1 MSTVC
6 LRPGKERAIAAG
18 RRWAYRTELLPT
30 DAAPGSVA
38 DLVDSRGAFIARGFY
53 NPRSELAFRVVTED
67 PDEPVDADLVRRR
80 IAAAWA
86 YRRRA
91 ADDPRYCRAFFSEA
105 DGLPGLVADRL
116 GEVVALQIS
125 ALGLQRWQ
133 PLIVET
139 LVDLIR
145 PAAVYER
152 GEGSARRREG
162 LPEASGVRWGALPEP
177 LVVREGGLTLRIDV
191 AAGQKTGHYLD
202 QRGNRLRLRQ
212 LARGGEVLDAF
223 CNTGG
228 FGLQALAAGC
238 AHATFLDISPAGVA
252 AALANAEV
260 NGFASRADGCVANAF
275 DQLRAYEHDGRRFDC
290 VILDPPAFARG
301 RASLDA
307 AFRGYKEINLR
318 AMRLLRPGGLLVTSS
333 CSQPVTDDMF
343 LRMLADAAA
352 DARCRM
358 RVVERRG
365 AGPDHPGLLGAEQ
378 TLYLKCIFLERL

>member
-1 MSTVC
+1 MSSVR
-6 LRPGKERAIAAG
+6 LRVGKERAIAAG
-18 RRWAYRTELLPT
+18 RRWAYRTELLPA
-30 DAAPGSVA
+30 DAPPGAVV
-38 DLVDSRGAFIARGFY
+38 DLLDSQGAFVARGFF

-67 PDEPVDADLVRRR
+67 PAEPVDADLVRRR

-86 YRRRA
+86 YRKA
-91 ADDPRYCRAFFSEA
+91 VADDPRYCRAFFSEA

-125 ALGLQRWQ
+125 ALGLLPWHG
-133 PLIVET
+133 LIVDT
-139 LVDLIR
+139 LAELLR
-145 PAAVYER
+145 PAAIDER
-152 GEGSARRREG
+152 GEGGARRREG
-162 LPEASGVRWGALPEP
+162 LPEGSGVRWGVLPEP
-177 LVVREGGLTLRIDV
+177 LVVEEGGLRLRVDV

-202 QRGNRLRLRQ
+202 QRSNRLRLRQ
-212 LARGGEVLDAF
+212 LARGDGVLDAF

-238 AHATFLDISPAGVA
+238 ARATFLDISPDGVA
-252 AALANAEV
+252 AALANAAA
-260 NGFASRADGCVANAF
+260 NGFAASAEGTVANAF
-275 DQLRAYEHDGRRFDC
+275 DQLRAYERDGRRFDV

-301 RASLDA
+301 RRTLDA

-318 AMRLLRPGGLLVTSS
+318 AMRLLRPGGLLATSS
-333 CSQPVTDDMF
+333 CSQPVSDDMF

-358 RVVERRG
+358 RVIDRRG

-378 TLYLKCIFLERL
+378 TLYLKCVFLERL

>member
-1 MSTVC
+1 VTSVS
-6 LRPGKERAIAAG
+6 LRPGQERAIAAG
-18 RRWAYRTELLPT
+18 RRWAYRTELVPA
-30 DAAPGSVA
+30 DAPPGAVV
-38 DLVDSRGAFIARGFY
+38 DLLDSRGAFVARGFY

-67 PDEPVDADLVRRR
+67 AGEMVDAELVRRR

-86 YRRRA
+86 YRRRV
-91 ADDPRYCRAFFSEA
+91 ADEPGCCRVFFAEA

-116 GEVVALQIS
+116 GDVVSLQIS
-125 ALGLQRWQ
+125 ALGLARWQ

-139 LVDLIR
+139 LAELLR

-152 GEGSARRREG
+152 GEGAVRRREG
-162 LPEASGVRWGALPEP
+162 LPEESGVRWGTMPDP
-177 LVVREGGLTLRIDV
+177 VVVEEGGLRLRVDV
-191 AAGQKTGHYLD
+191 AGGQKTGHYLD

-212 LARGGEVLDAF
+212 LAPGGQALDAF

-238 AHATFLDISPAGVA
+238 THATFLDMSPAAVS
-252 AALANAEV
+252 AALANAAA
-260 NGFASRADGCVANAF
+260 NGFAGRVAGVVANAF
-275 DQLRAYEHDGRRFDC
+275 DQLRAYERDGRQFD
-290 VILDPPAFARG
+290 VIVLDPPAFARG
-301 RASLDA
+301 RSSLDA

-352 DARCRM
+352 DAGRRM
-358 RVVERRG
+358 RIVERRG
-365 AGPDHPGLLGAEQ
+365 AGCDHPGLLGADQ
-378 TLYLKCIFLERL
+378 TLYLKCAFLERL